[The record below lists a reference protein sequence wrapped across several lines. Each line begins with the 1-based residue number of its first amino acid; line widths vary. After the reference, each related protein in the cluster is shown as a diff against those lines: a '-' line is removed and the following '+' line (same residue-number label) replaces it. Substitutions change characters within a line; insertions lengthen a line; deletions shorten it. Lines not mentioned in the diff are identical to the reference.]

1 MKKSTTKDLDK
12 DTMLINAKKAL
23 EGLSKEGDEDTA
35 TTATNSDTATTATNI
50 AGSNVKLDKESIKAL
65 EKSLMDLALH
75 YLKMPTHKEGETKL
89 LLAFTEQLTKSG
101 IDKSMSKTIAIK

>member
-1 MKKSTTKDLDK
+1 MKKSTTKNLDK
-12 DTMLINAKKAL
+12 DTLLVNAKKAL
-23 EGLSKEGDEDTA
+23 KGLTKGADKDTA
-35 TTATNSDTATTATNI
+35 TTATSSDDATTATNI
-50 AGSNVKLDKESIKAL
+50 AGSNVKLDEESIKAL

-101 IDKSMSKTIAIK
+101 IDKSMAKTIATK